1 LDSNLEKQYENFFSM
16 FITDG
21 WKQFIEDMEDIY
33 DTYRIE
39 DITDEQQLN
48 RIKGERSI
56 LWRIIN
62 MEQSIHHAYDSMKE
76 DDA

>member
-1 LDSNLEKQYENFFSM
+1 MDSDLQKQYENFFSM

-33 DTYRIE
+33 DTYKIE
-39 DITDEQQLN
+39 DIKDEQQLN
-48 RIKGERSI
+48 RVKGERSI

-62 MEQSIHHAYDSMKE
+62 MEQSIRYAYDNMAE

>member
-1 LDSNLEKQYENFFSM
+1 MDSDLEKQYENFFSM

-33 DTYRIE
+33 DTYKIE
-39 DITDEQQLN
+39 DIKDEQQLN
-48 RIKGERSI
+48 RVKGERSI

-62 MEQSIHHAYDSMKE
+62 MEQSIRYAYYNMAE

>member
-1 LDSNLEKQYENFFSM
+1 MDSDLEKQYENFFSM

-33 DTYRIE
+33 DTYKIE
-39 DITDEQQLN
+39 DIKDEQQLN
-48 RIKGERSI
+48 RVKGERSI

-62 MEQSIHHAYDSMKE
+62 MEQSIRYAYDNMAE

>member
-1 LDSNLEKQYENFFSM
+1 M

>member
-1 LDSNLEKQYENFFSM
+1 MDSDLEKQYENFFSM

-33 DTYRIE
+33 DTYKIE
-39 DITDEQQLN
+39 DIKDEQQLN
-48 RIKGERSI
+48 RVKGERSI

-62 MEQSIHHAYDSMKE
+62 MEQSIRYAYDNMAE
-76 DDA
+76 GDV

>member
-1 LDSNLEKQYENFFSM
+1 M

-33 DTYRIE
+33 DTYKIE
-39 DITDEQQLN
+39 DIKDEQQLN
-48 RIKGERSI
+48 RVKGERSI

-62 MEQSIHHAYDSMKE
+62 MEQSIRNAYDNIQE

>member
-1 LDSNLEKQYENFFSM
+1 MDSDLEKQYENFFSM

-21 WKQFIEDMEDIY
+21 WKQFIEDMEEIY

>member
-1 LDSNLEKQYENFFSM
+1 MDSDLEKQYENFFSM

-33 DTYRIE
+33 DTYKIE
-39 DITDEQQLN
+39 DIKDEQQLN
-48 RIKGERSI
+48 RVKGERSI

-62 MEQSIHHAYDSMKE
+62 MEQSIRYAYDNMVE

>member
-1 LDSNLEKQYENFFSM
+1 MDSNLEKQYENFFSM

-48 RIKGERSI
+48 RIKGERSV

>member
-1 LDSNLEKQYENFFSM
+1 MDSNLEKQYENFFSM

>member
-1 LDSNLEKQYENFFSM
+1 LDSDLEKQYENFFSM

-33 DTYRIE
+33 DTYKIE
-39 DITDEQQLN
+39 DIKDEQQLN
-48 RIKGERSI
+48 RVKGERSI

-62 MEQSIHHAYDSMKE
+62 MEQSIRYAYDNMAE

>member
-1 LDSNLEKQYENFFSM
+1 MDSDLEKQYENFFSM

-33 DTYRIE
+33 DTYKIE
-39 DITDEQQLN
+39 DIKDEQQLN
-48 RIKGERSI
+48 RVKGERSI

-62 MEQSIHHAYDSMKE
+62 MEQSIRYAYDNMAE
-76 DDA
+76 DDV

>member
-1 LDSNLEKQYENFFSM
+1 LDSDLQKQYENFFSM

-33 DTYRIE
+33 DTYKIE
-39 DITDEQQLN
+39 DIKDEQQLN
-48 RIKGERSI
+48 RVKGERSI

-62 MEQSIHHAYDSMKE
+62 MEQSIRYAYDNMAE

>member
-1 LDSNLEKQYENFFSM
+1 MDSDLEKQYENFFSM

-33 DTYRIE
+33 DTYKIE
-39 DITDEQQLN
+39 DIKDEQQLN

-62 MEQSIHHAYDSMKE
+62 MEQSIRYAYDNMAE

>member
-1 LDSNLEKQYENFFSM
+1 LDSDLEKQYENFFSM

-33 DTYRIE
+33 DTYKIE
-39 DITDEQQLN
+39 DIKDEQQLN
-48 RIKGERSI
+48 RVKGERSI

-62 MEQSIHHAYDSMKE
+62 MEQSIRNAYDNIQE